1 MLGERWLRKGKKIMV
16 DFFGTI
22 LGLKDKVAGSF
33 INLFREVSMVRFFPN
48 LFQFI
53 VF

>member
-1 MLGERWLRKGKKIMV
+1 MV
-16 DFFGTI
+16 DFFGTV
-22 LGLKDKVAGSF
+22 LGLKDKVVGSF